1 MVNGPADVKTMDLLK
16 KRGFR
21 FKKKWGQNFLLDKNL
36 LKKIVHTAR
45 ITPGDR
51 VVDIGA
57 GAGTLTRELVE
68 AGARVL
74 AVEID
79 ADLIPILRETL
90 EGTDVRIVQGDI
102 LKMDLDEL
110 TGRHGLAW
118 PYKVVANLPYYITT
132 PILMNLLENEY
143 HLELLVIMVQW
154 EVAERLIAEPG
165 TKAYGAVTLAVQ
177 HYCEIEGVF
186 KVPRRLFT
194 PPPDVD
200 SAVIRLKR
208 RAGRP
213 FDVRDE
219 RLMFRII
226 RAAFGQRRKT
236 ISNALLKVSPEIDRE
251 GLHAILDRCGID
263 PRRRGETLS
272 LREFAAL
279 ANCWQEELVLRAK

>member
-1 MVNGPADVKTMDLLK
+1 MDLLK
-16 KRGFR
+16 KHGFR

-36 LKKIVHTAR
+36 LKKIVQTAQ

-57 GAGTLTRELVE
+57 GAGTLTRTLVE

-79 ADLIPILRETL
+79 PSLIPVLRESL
-90 EGTDVRIVQGDI
+90 EGTAVQIIQGDI

-110 TGRHGLAW
+110 TRRHGLAW

-154 EVAERLIAEPG
+154 EVAERLAAEPG
-165 TKAYGAVTLAVQ
+165 TKAYGAVTLAIQ
-177 HYCEIEGVF
+177 YYCETKAVF

-194 PPPDVD
+194 PPPEVD
-200 SAVIRLKR
+200 SAVICLKR
-208 RAGRP
+208 RTRRP
-213 FDVRDE
+213 LDVLDE
-219 RLMFRII
+219 KLMFKII
-226 RAAFGQRRKT
+226 KAAFGQRRKT
-236 ISNALLKVSPEIDRE
+236 LSNSLLNVEPGFDRKRLQE
-251 GLHAILDRCGID
+251 ILDDSGIN
-263 PRRRGETLS
+263 PQRRGETLS
-272 LREFAAL
+272 LREFAVL
-279 ANCWQEELVLRAK
+279 ANCWREKGGWQQNK